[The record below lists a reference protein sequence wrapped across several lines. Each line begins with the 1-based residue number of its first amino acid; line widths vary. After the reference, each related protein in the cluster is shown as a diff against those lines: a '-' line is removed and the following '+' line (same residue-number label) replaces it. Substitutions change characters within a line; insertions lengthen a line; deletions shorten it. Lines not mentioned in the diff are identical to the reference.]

1 MRSPSRRTQHTINEE
16 VTLKAKTIRTVH
28 EEVIVKAK
36 VAHAVN
42 RVCKVDGSEE
52 VKIGI
57 MEQQDTVEENVQTVC
72 S

>member
-1 MRSPSRRTQHTINEE
+1 MVHEK
-16 VTLKAKTIRTVH
+16 VTL
-28 EEVIVKAK
+28 KAK

-42 RVCKVDGSEE
+42 RMCKVVGFEE

-57 MEQQDTVEENVQTVC
+57 MEQQDTAEENKVQTVC